1 MKKYSFALAAAMM
14 LAGGAAF
21 AQATLDPVVNDFVTS
36 YSADGFTRFEVR
48 SGLTQVKIEAYRGT
62 EKVEV
67 ILDKTTGEVL
77 KSETEVAGLFD
88 DNTPGVFIRER
99 NRDFL
104 RSDSDDDSNDDDEDG
119 DDSDDDSLDD
129 DSSDDDSSDD
139 DSSDDDSSD
148 DDSSDDDNSD
158 DDSSDDDSD
167 DNSGGSDDSDDD
179 SNDDNGGDRNGSD
192 DSNDDNSGSG
202 GGSDDDGDDD

>member
-1 MKKYSFALAAAMM
+1 MKRYSFALAAAM
-14 LAGGAAF
+14 LFAGSAVF
-21 AQATLDPVVNDFVTS
+21 AQASMNPVVDKFVTD
-36 YSADGFTRFEVR
+36 YRAEGYTRFEVR

-77 KSETEVAGLFD
+77 KSEIEAAGLFD

-104 RSDSDDDSNDDDEDG
+104 RLESDDDSNDDDEDEDG
-119 DDSDDDSLDD
+119 DD
-129 DSSDDDSSDD
+129 SDDDSSDD
-139 DSSDDDSSD
+139 DSSDDDSDDNSGGSDDSD
-148 DDSSDDDNSD
+148 DDSNDDNGGD
-158 DDSSDDDSD
+158 R
-167 DNSGGSDDSDDD
+167 NGSDDSDDD